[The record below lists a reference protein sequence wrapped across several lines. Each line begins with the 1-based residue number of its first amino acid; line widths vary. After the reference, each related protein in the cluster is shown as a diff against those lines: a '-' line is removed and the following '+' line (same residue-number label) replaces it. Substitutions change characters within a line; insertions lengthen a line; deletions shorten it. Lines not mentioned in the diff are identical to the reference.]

1 MLIKIVKRNSLLS
14 FLSLLAVL
22 SSYWLPPKLSYIDW
36 HVVALLFNLMV
47 VVVALQHYKLLDFI
61 ALRLLMRCNS
71 ERRIGR
77 IMLGLCFV
85 IAMLVTNDVA
95 LISFVPLTL
104 LLSYKVAINPV
115 RMVVLETLAANLG
128 SSFTPLGN
136 PQNLF
141 LFAYY
146 HYSLSQFL
154 ATTLILVLLGAGFLW
169 SLSYKFSSEQLA
181 VDVKPANLVN
191 GQQIILFSGLFGLI
205 LLSIAQL
212 FDYRYVTLI
221 VIVVTLISAP
231 AILRQ
236 VDYGLLLTFIAFFIL
251 IGNLAHWAVVASFLQ
266 QLLAGKLMTFCLA
279 LGLSQLISNVPSSI
293 LLAPFT
299 AAQTELVW
307 GVNVGGMG
315 TLIASMASVISYRL
329 FIRAYPTQNGA
340 FLKMFTGYNL
350 LGLVLFAL
358 VLLPYLYWWS

>member
-1 MLIKIVKRNSLLS
+1 MLS

-61 ALRLLMRCNS
+61 ALRLLAHCHN
-71 ERRIGR
+71 ERHVGR
-77 IMLGLCFV
+77 VMLGLCF
-85 IAMLVTNDVA
+85 ISSMFITNDVA

-104 LLSYKVAINPV
+104 LLSFKVAINPV

-141 LFAYY
+141 LYAYY
-146 HYSLSQFL
+146 HYSFSQFL
-154 ATTLILVLLGAGFLW
+154 ATMLILLVLGVGLLW
-169 SLSYKFSSEQLA
+169 CLSYKLSSLQFAFDL
-181 VDVKPANLVN
+181 KSANLVN
-191 GQQIILFSGLFGLI
+191 FKHIAIFSGLFGLI

-212 FDYRYVTLI
+212 LDYRYVTLI
-221 VIVVTLISAP
+221 VVGVTLMNAP
-231 AILRQ
+231 KILRQ
-236 VDYGLLLTFIAFFIL
+236 VDYGLLLTFAAFFIL
-251 IGNLAHWAVVASFLQ
+251 IGNLAHWALVATFLQ

-279 LGLSQLISNVPSSI
+279 LGLSQLISNVPTSI

-299 AAQTELVW
+299 TAKTELVW

-315 TLIASMASVISYRL
+315 TLIASMASMISYRL
-329 FIRAYPTQNGA
+329 FIRAYPSQSGA
-340 FLKMFTGYNL
+340 FLKMFTCYNL
-350 LGLVLFAL
+350 LGLIVFCM
-358 VLLPYLYWWS
+358 VLLPYLYWWH